1 VTLAEVTAFLRHPA
15 REFLKHRVGSWYGI
29 TRSEIDA
36 DAEEGRRA
44 APTEIPVQ
52 LDSLDSW
59 DLENRLLQLA
69 VAGHSPDTIVGAER
83 RRGQLPP
90 NARGAEVLDRA
101 TFRVGEVLDNLRP
114 YLSRPLEHLDLAVDL
129 PSGVRITGRVPVRGD
144 TVVEATTSKPSDKRL
159 VEPWVRLLLLSA
171 STDGDWRSVVC
182 SSRRVASLSPMTP
195 EAAAGQLDRLVALMF
210 DGWDLPL
217 PLPPRVGFEL
227 ADPHGL
233 VDDERLRKV
242 WGYDA
247 DASWL
252 LFFADLGAVEDAAAP
267 HGGLRRLAQ
276 DTYGPLL
283 KALR

>member
-1 VTLAEVTAFLRHPA
+1 M
-15 REFLKHRVGSWYGI
+15 
-29 TRSEIDA
+29 
-36 DAEEGRRA
+36 
-44 APTEIPVQ
+44 Q

-69 VAGHSPDTIVGAER
+69 VAGHPPDTIVEAER

-90 NARGAEVLDRA
+90 NARGAESLGRA
-101 TFRVGEVLDNLRP
+101 TTRVGEVLDNLRP

-129 PSGVRITGRVPVRGD
+129 PSGVRITGRVPVHGN
-144 TVVEATTSKPSDKRL
+144 TVVEATTSKPADKRL
-159 VEPWVRLLLLSA
+159 VEPWLRLLLLSA
-171 STDGDWRSVVC
+171 SREGDWGSVVC
-182 SSRRVASLSPMTP
+182 SSRRMASLSPMSATAS
-195 EAAAGQLDRLVALMF
+195 AAQLDQLVALMF

-217 PLPPRVGFEL
+217 PLPPRVAFEL

-242 WGYDA
+242 WGYDV

-252 LFFADLGAVEDAAAP
+252 LFFDDLPAIEDAAAA

-283 KALR
+283 EALQ